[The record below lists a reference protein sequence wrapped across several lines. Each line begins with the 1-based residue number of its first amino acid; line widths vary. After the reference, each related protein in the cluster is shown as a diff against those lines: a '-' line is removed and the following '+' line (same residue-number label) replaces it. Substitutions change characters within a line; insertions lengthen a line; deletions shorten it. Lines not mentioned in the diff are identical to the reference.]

1 MAMHVLTIISVRYTS
16 RKAWLIDVQNK
27 YVDKQNN
34 KNLRLRL
41 LPSETIRARCCGVSD
56 AVDDDDDDADD
67 GITDLL

>member
-1 MAMHVLTIISVRYTS
+1 
-16 RKAWLIDVQNK
+16 LIDVQNK